1 MSGRYLGWPDVPT
14 ETVALARALIGCEL
28 ELGAQDGVAGRI
40 VETEAYVPEDAAS
53 HAYRGETVR
62 NRSMFLRPGHAYV
75 YFIYGTAFCLNVSS
89 EPAGVGAA
97 VLIRALEPS
106 RGLAAMAARRRNAP
120 LRDLCRGPGRLTAA
134 LAIDRASDGLDLL
147 APGPLRLLARTGPPP
162 EIGTSVR
169 IGLSREADRPLRF
182 YERAS
187 RYLSGPARL
196 SPAGEAVASPAAK

>member
-1 MSGRYLGWPDVPT
+1 VSGRYLRRSDLPG

-28 ELGAQDGVAGRI
+28 ECGADDGVAGRI
-40 VETEAYVPEDAAS
+40 VETEAYVPGDAAS
-53 HAYRGETVR
+53 HAYRGETAR

-106 RGLAAMAARRRNAP
+106 RGLATMATRRRGAP
-120 LRDLCRGPGRLTAA
+120 IRDLCRGPGRLTAA
-134 LAIDRASDGLDLL
+134 FGIDRSSDGLDLL
-147 APGPLRLLARTGPPP
+147 EHGPLRLVARTGRPPGV
-162 EIGTSVR
+162 GTSVR

-182 YERAS
+182 YERGS
-187 RYLSGPARL
+187 RCLSGPARL
-196 SPAGEAVASPAAK
+196 SPAGEAVAWPTAN